1 MGFLK
6 KNLNFNNMKY
16 CTKCLMPETR
26 PRIKFD
32 ENGVCNA
39 CNWSEEKKESI
50 DWESRQDE
58 LKKLVKKYK
67 ERNHNKFDVIAP
79 SSGGKDS
86 SYVAYKLKELGLTPL
101 TVTLKPPLPFQIG
114 EKNLENFVNYGFDHI
129 HITPNYKIGAEIAK
143 KAFIELGQPMFAW
156 IISVQTAIF
165 RCAVIFDIP
174 FVMFGEEGEVE
185 YGGSSK
191 LKSKSTYSLEE
202 SINLYLSGNDP
213 KSFISAYDDKDLYWW
228 RYPSSD
234 EFRKLDPSIAHWS
247 YFENWDSYRNY
258 IVAKEQFNLEESSDR
273 SIGTYTNFAQ
283 TDTKLYDLHAYLMFL
298 KFGFGRCSQDVGIDI
313 RRGALSRKQGLM
325 LVKKYDGE
333 YPEPYIN
340 DYLAYFKM
348 SIDEFN
354 NVLDHFANKELLHKI
369 NGKWILKEQPH

>member
-1 MGFLK
+1 
-6 KNLNFNNMKY
+6 MKY

-26 PRIKFD
+26 PRIEFD

-39 CNWSEEKKESI
+39 CSWSEEKTITI
-50 DWESRQDE
+50 DWNARQKE
-58 LKKLVKKYK
+58 LLELVDKAKK
-67 ERNHNKFDVIAP
+67 RNHNKFDVIAP

-101 TVTLKPPLPFQIG
+101 TITLKPPLPFETG
-114 EKNLENFVNYGFDHI
+114 EKNLEHFVNYGFDHV
-129 HITPNYKIGAEIAK
+129 HITPNYRIGAEIAK

-185 YGGSSK
+185 YGGTSK
-191 LKSKSTYSLEE
+191 LKSSATYNLED
-202 SINLYLSGNDP
+202 SIKLYLSGQDP
-213 KSFISAYDDKDLYWW
+213 KSFIDKFSDKDLFWW
-228 RYPSSD
+228 RYPSVE
-234 EFRKLDPSIAHWS
+234 EFGKLNPSIAHWS

-258 IVAKEQFNLEESSDR
+258 VVAKEQFNLEESPNR

-298 KFGFGRCSQDVGIDI
+298 KFGFGRCTQDVGIDI
-313 RRGALSRKQGLM
+313 RRGALTRSQGLN

-340 DYLAYFKM
+340 DYLKYFNM
-348 SIDEFN
+348 TSEEFES
-354 NVLDHFANKELLHKI
+354 VLDSFANKEILHKV
-369 NGKWILKEQPH
+369 NNRWILKEQPH